1 MKDSRQNK
9 WRKQAPDIF
18 WACMVTIIVG
28 AFALG
33 KTVGEHGLT
42 FAYIEKKLTSPLWQD
57 AFVDENTS
65 DPVGMNG
72 NAEENQQTEPTTLEK
87 KDEAEKIDSNAEKKT
102 EAKAEQVNGKQT
114 EQKEKTEKKEDIGVT
129 KFDKYTPVKIN
140 SPYYSDRGK
149 TPLTTEYKYSKKAG
163 KSYFKDAM
171 FIGDSRMVAFYDYL
185 DLKDTADFYCQDGYA
200 LYDWVRGKSILC
212 KNTNRAENLNQV
224 LQNKKYGKVYI
235 MLGMNDLGYGNTEI
249 FRKRM
254 DLLIEEIK
262 KTQPNAVIYL
272 MGMLHFSKGRSD
284 SSDVYNNIN
293 INDKNV
299 ELAKAADGKQV
310 FYIDVN
316 PLFTDEKG
324 YLKEGLSADG
334 CHMYGVYYE
343 KWYKYLKEHVV
354 VKKQE
359 KNAGER

>member
-1 MKDSRQNK
+1 MMKDNKQNK

-33 KTVGEHGLT
+33 KTVGENGLT

-57 AFVDENTS
+57 AFLEENTNDS
-65 DPVGMNG
+65 DGMDG
-72 NAEENQQTEPTTLEK
+72 ITEEDQKTEPTTLVNKEKTEK
-87 KDEAEKIDSNAEKKT
+87 KASKADK
-102 EAKAEQVNGKQT
+102 KAEQVNEKQT
-114 EQKEKTEKKEDIGVT
+114 EPKETEKKEDIGVT
-129 KFDKYTPVKIN
+129 KFDKYTPVKVN

-149 TPLTTEYKYSKKAG
+149 TPLTTEYTYSKKVG

-249 FRKRM
+249 FRKRI
-254 DLLIEEIK
+254 DSLIEEIK
-262 KTQPNAVIYL
+262 KTQPDAIIYL
-272 MGMLHFSKGRSD
+272 LGMLHFSKGRSD

-293 INDKNV
+293 INDKNI
-299 ELAKAADGKQV
+299 ELAKAADGKQI

-316 PLFTDEKG
+316 PLFTDKKG

-354 VKKQE
+354 GAPSERLKK
-359 KNAGER
+359 